1 MKKAKFIKTKKQIS
15 AKVFNLKF
23 DEVIWVNGNKLVR
36 DKIEHNGVTSIV
48 PILDKK
54 FVILLKQYR
63 YGVDKVL
70 LEVPAGTIDKG
81 ENPLKCAKRELIE
94 ETGYHGKNWKS
105 LGSFFPS
112 PAYNSCVIYCY
123 STKIYKKTATSF
135 DPDEVLETKILS
147 FKEVKKLMKN
157 EKIQDMKSF
166 ISLQKF
172 FKNY

>member
-1 MKKAKFIKTKKQIS
+1 MYKRQ
-15 AKVFNLKF
+15 
-23 DEVIWVNGNKLVR
+23 
-36 DKIEHNGVTSIV
+36 
-48 PILDKK
+48 
-54 FVILLKQYR
+54 
-63 YGVDKVL
+63 
-70 LEVPAGTIDKG
+70 
-81 ENPLKCAKRELIE
+81 PLKCAKRELIE

-123 STKIYKKTATSF
+123 STMIYKKTATSF

-147 FKEVKKLMKN
+147 FKEVEKLMKN
-157 EKIQDMKSF
+157 GKIQDMKSF